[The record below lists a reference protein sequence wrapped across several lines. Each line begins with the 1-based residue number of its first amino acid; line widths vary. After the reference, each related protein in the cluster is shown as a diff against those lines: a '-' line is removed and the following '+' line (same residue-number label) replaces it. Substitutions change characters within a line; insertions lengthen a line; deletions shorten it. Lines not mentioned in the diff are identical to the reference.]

1 MMPFRG
7 CGVARV
13 QNRVGL
19 SKLVFV
25 LCGGAFAE
33 AEKRVW
39 NSGPDPPGVCV
50 LKYDSFYKIFR
61 GVLNLVV
68 GVSQGC

>member
-7 CGVARV
+7 CGGARV

-33 AEKRVW
+33 AEKGVW
-39 NSGPDPPGVCV
+39 NSGPDPPGGMCI
-50 LKYDSFYKIFR
+50 KI
-61 GVLNLVV
+61 
-68 GVSQGC
+68 